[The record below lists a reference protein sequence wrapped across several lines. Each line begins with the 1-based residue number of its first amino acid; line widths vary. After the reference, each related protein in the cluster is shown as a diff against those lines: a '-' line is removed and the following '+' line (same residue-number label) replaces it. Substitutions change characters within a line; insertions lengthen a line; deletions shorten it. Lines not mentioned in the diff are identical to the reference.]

1 MITVLQSDGEN
12 NPDVLAG
19 VGASAALVT
28 STIPWNGPI
37 ASVRVCRI
45 DNKFL
50 INPTRIDVENSDIEM
65 IVSGNKETVVM
76 VEGEAKGAEESEI
89 LEALKEA
96 HTVIKEII
104 EMQIELAEK
113 LNIVKDNFEIIEP
126 NSEIVKSIDKIVGNK
141 IKETVQ
147 ITDKLERNKSKDILL
162 SEVLETLS
170 DTYPDD
176 TKEINSIID
185 DTFKILGSIMISLI
199 SVVFLPSLR

>member
-1 MITVLQSDGEN
+1 
-12 NPDVLAG
+12 
-19 VGASAALVT
+19 
-28 STIPWNGPI
+28 
-37 ASVRVCRI
+37 
-45 DNKFL
+45 
-50 INPTRIDVENSDIEM
+50 M

-76 VEGEAKGAEESEI
+76 VEGEAKGAKENEI
-89 LEALKEA
+89 LDALKEA
-96 HTVIKEII
+96 HIIIKEII

-113 LNIVKDNFEIIEP
+113 LDIVKDNFEIIEP

-141 IKETVQ
+141 IKETVK
-147 ITDKLERNKSKDILL
+147 ITDKLKRDKSKDMLL
-162 SEVLETLS
+162 SEVLETLL